1 MAAEGSRIAVLA
13 ALIGN
18 TIIAVSKFVVAAL
31 SGSVAMLSEGFHSV
45 ADAGNQALL
54 LWGMLVSRRPATA
67 LHPFGRGKE
76 VYFWS
81 FMVAVMLFVGGAVLS
96 FQHGLDAVRH
106 PHELTNLAPNFV
118 VLAAAICI
126 EGVTFY
132 VAAREFNRY
141 RGSRNVWRA
150 MRASKD
156 SAILVVLLEDA
167 AAMAGLL
174 IALAGVGLSAATGN
188 AVWDGVASLGIALIL
203 ATVAVLL
210 AVETKALLIGEAA
223 SRSDRAAMRS
233 AVLALP
239 EVAGVGELLT
249 MHMGPEEILVNL
261 EVDFVA
267 GLSQAEVEQ
276 SIEKVEAAL
285 RARFPGARNVF
296 VEMETSSRG

>member
-1 MAAEGSRIAVLA
+1 
-13 ALIGN
+13 
-18 TIIAVSKFVVAAL
+18 
-31 SGSVAMLSEGFHSV
+31 
-45 ADAGNQALL
+45 
-54 LWGMLVSRRPATA
+54 
-67 LHPFGRGKE
+67 
-76 VYFWS
+76 
-81 FMVAVMLFVGGAVLS
+81 
-96 FQHGLDAVRH
+96 
-106 PHELTNLAPNFV
+106 
-118 VLAAAICI
+118 
-126 EGVTFY
+126 
-132 VAAREFNRY
+132 
-141 RGSRNVWRA
+141 

-174 IALAGVGLSAATGN
+174 VALAGVGLSAATGN

-203 ATVAVLL
+203 ATVAVVL

-249 MHMGPEEILVNL
+249 MHMGPQEILVNL

-285 RARFPGARNVF
+285 RARFPGARNVS
-296 VEMETSSRG
+296 VEMETGSRG